1 MKLQES
7 GENYLETI
15 LILHQRTGFVRS
27 VDIANEMGFS
37 KPSISHAMGLLKDG
51 GYITMD
57 PRTNQILLTPA
68 GEEVANRIYERHCV
82 LRDMLMALGV
92 SEKVASADACK
103 IEHDLSDETFACLK
117 RHVQAMK
124 KPTNEAK

>member
-68 GEEVANRIYERHCV
+68 GEAYHRRVIGA
-82 LRDMLMALGV
+82 LRDIELECARLVGTEDMGRAHDINTRLFDAFEEALKK
-92 SEKVASADACK
+92 EDRK
-103 IEHDLSDETFACLK
+103 DEET
-117 RHVQAMK
+117 R
-124 KPTNEAK
+124 

>member
-51 GYITMD
+51 GYITIS

-82 LRDMLMALGV
+82 LREMLMALGV
-92 SEKVASADACK
+92 SEEVASADACK
-103 IEHDLSDETFACLK
+103 IEHDLSEETFACLK

-124 KPTNEAK
+124 KAEGAQ